1 MSYDGVNYYENHTK
15 SIEQLGRINN
25 LLSIEEIMLSSITK
39 SKNNFYLLIDKNI
52 LIESTL
58 FEYLSI
64 FNKILINNPENLNE
78 SNNKNI
84 FSKLDLFFS
93 FIFNSV
99 ILLLM

>member
-1 MSYDGVNYYENHTK
+1 
-15 SIEQLGRINN
+15 
-25 LLSIEEIMLSSITK
+25 MLSSITK